1 MILTVVS
8 ILQIIFASVTVLFLK
23 YGNLAVVDDL
33 EWAKLKPYGLYIFAF
48 VILASCSTVK
58 EKASGLKEIGKIT
71 KECPPKEER
80 TLKHIFCKENK

>member
-1 MILTVVS
+1 MIKKS
-8 ILQIIFASVTVLFLK
+8 AIIIILIT
-23 YGNLAVVDDL
+23 
-33 EWAKLKPYGLYIFAF
+33 
-48 VILASCSTVK
+48 LASCSTVK

>member
-1 MILTVVS
+1 MRKEKNTIEIKETKKEKNDKK
-8 ILQIIFASVTVLFLK
+8 I
-23 YGNLAVVDDL
+23 
-33 EWAKLKPYGLYIFAF
+33 LYIFAF

>member
-1 MILTVVS
+1 MIKK
-8 ILQIIFASVTVLFLK
+8 I
-23 YGNLAVVDDL
+23 
-33 EWAKLKPYGLYIFAF
+33 LYIFAF
-48 VILASCSTVK
+48 AILASCSTVK